1 MLPGDL
7 LIYRYNGESI
17 VPKRIEIDAHHIQMA
32 IEIIDCFTSVVG
44 GTQGQ
49 LDEMLLQL
57 EGDSPDF
64 RVKRGF
70 AHLLKSQTFS
80 NFEVVSPLQPSE
92 LRERV
97 YALSAISSPSVEH
110 SKSTLATLAS
120 NLSQEL
126 STEIMPAQITQGLYA
141 DLPDNRIL
149 TEFTAPD
156 PIALIHRYNLSQ
168 VQGVFYRASELTI
181 NAHRNVPGQY
191 KLLFRYLKLFQL
203 MTYIEGDAD
212 TGFTIKVDGP
222 TSLFKASTRYG
233 LAIAKL
239 IPAILHV
246 TKWSLSATLQTKDF
260 YTGNIKVGRY
270 SLTDKCGLETH
281 YPPGK
286 SYDSMLE
293 ASFADRWDKLK
304 TEWVLEREVNLLPI
318 PGSVMIPDFRLV
330 HPDGRDYILEIV
342 GYWRPEYLQKKFAQ
356 VHKSGCKKLILAI
369 SERLN
374 LDKAGLNAND
384 LPCEVIWFKDKLL
397 PKSVLEVIDAKQLI
411 VDSWQLALKP
421 SEVLTVAA
429 RALKVPP
436 RCVRQDKTD
445 GEFVRVLFRCL
456 ILVKTHIP
464 HFGKVASKKPDFA
477 SRQSVSYDR

>member
-1 MLPGDL
+1 MLPSDL
-7 LIYRYNGESI
+7 LIYRYSGESI
-17 VPKRIEIDAHHIQMA
+17 VPKRIDIDAHHLQMA
-32 IEIIDCFTSVVG
+32 MANIDCFQSMVG

-49 LDEMLLQL
+49 LDEMLLEL

-64 RVKRGF
+64 RILRGF

-80 NFEVVSPLQPSE
+80 QFEVVSPLPPSD

-97 YALSAISSPSVEH
+97 YALAAAASPSVAH
-110 SKSTLATLAS
+110 TQATLATLAS

-126 STEIMPAQITQGLYA
+126 SQEIIPAQITQGLYA

-149 TEFTAPD
+149 TTFTAPD
-156 PIALIHRYNLSQ
+156 PVALIHRYNLSQ
-168 VQGVFYRASELTI
+168 VQGVFYRASQLTI

-212 TGFTIKVDGP
+212 HGFTILVDGP

-293 ASFADRWDKLK
+293 AAFADRWDKLK
-304 TEWVLEREVNLLPI
+304 TEWILEREVNLLPI

-356 VHKSGCKKLILAI
+356 VRKSGCQNLILAI

-374 LDKAGLNAND
+374 LEKAGVKTSD

-397 PKSVLEVIDAKQLI
+397 PKSVLEILDRDSAK
-411 VDSWQLALKP
+411 
-421 SEVLTVAA
+421 LT
-429 RALKVPP
+429 L
-436 RCVRQDKTD
+436 
-445 GEFVRVLFRCL
+445 
-456 ILVKTHIP
+456 
-464 HFGKVASKKPDFA
+464 
-477 SRQSVSYDR
+477 

>member
-32 IEIIDCFTSVVG
+32 SEIIDCFTAVVG

-49 LDEMLLQL
+49 LDEMLLEL

-64 RVKRGF
+64 RTKRGF
-70 AHLLKSQTFS
+70 AHLLKSQSFS
-80 NFEVVSPLQPSE
+80 QFEIVSPLSPAE
-92 LRERV
+92 LRQRV
-97 YALSAISSPSVEH
+97 YALAANASPSVEH
-110 SKSTLATLAS
+110 SKTTLATLAS
-120 NLSQEL
+120 HLSQEL
-126 STEIMPAQITQGLYA
+126 NREIIPAQITQGLYA

-149 TEFTAPD
+149 TEFKPPD
-156 PIALIHRYNLSQ
+156 SIALIHRYNLSQ

-212 TGFTIKVDGP
+212 HGFTIKVDGP

-260 YTGNIKVGRY
+260 YTGNLKIGRY
-270 SLTDKCGLETH
+270 SLTAKCGLETH

-293 ASFADRWDKLK
+293 TAFADRWDKLK
-304 TEWVLEREVNLLPI
+304 TEWVLEREVELLPI

-330 HPDGRDYILEIV
+330 HPDGRSYILEIV

-356 VHKSGCKKLILAI
+356 VHKSGCKNLILAI

-374 LDKAGLNAND
+374 LAKAGLNVNE
-384 LPCEVIWFKDKLL
+384 LPCEVIWFKDQLL
-397 PKSVLEVIDAKQLI
+397 PKSVLEVIDA
-411 VDSWQLALKP
+411 
-421 SEVLTVAA
+421 
-429 RALKVPP
+429 
-436 RCVRQDKTD
+436 
-445 GEFVRVLFRCL
+445 
-456 ILVKTHIP
+456 VKT
-464 HFGKVASKKPDFA
+464 
-477 SRQSVSYDR
+477 

>member
-7 LIYRYNGESI
+7 LIYRYSGESI

-32 IEIIDCFTSVVG
+32 TDAIECFVSLVG

-70 AHLLKSQTFS
+70 AHLLKSQSFS
-80 NFEVVSPLQPSE
+80 NFEIVSPLQPSE

-97 YALSAISSPSVEH
+97 YALAATASPGVEH
-110 SKSTLATLAS
+110 TKATLATLAS

-126 STEIMPAQITQGLYA
+126 KQEIIPAQITQGLYA
-141 DLPDNRIL
+141 DLPENRIL
-149 TEFTAPD
+149 TEFNRPD
-156 PIALIHRYNLSQ
+156 PVALIHRYNLSQ

-203 MTYIEGDAD
+203 MTYIEGDVD
-212 TGFTIKVDGP
+212 QGFTIKVDGP

-293 ASFADRWDKLK
+293 ASFADRWEKLK
-304 TEWVLEREVNLLPI
+304 TQWVLEREVNLLPI

-356 VHKSGCKKLILAI
+356 VRKAGCTNLILAI

-374 LDKAGLNAND
+374 LEKAGIKTTD

-397 PKSVLEVIDAKQLI
+397 PKSVLE
-411 VDSWQLALKP
+411 
-421 SEVLTVAA
+421 
-429 RALKVPP
+429 
-436 RCVRQDKTD
+436 
-445 GEFVRVLFRCL
+445 
-456 ILVKTHIP
+456 ILE
-464 HFGKVASKKPDFA
+464 
-477 SRQSVSYDR
+477 R